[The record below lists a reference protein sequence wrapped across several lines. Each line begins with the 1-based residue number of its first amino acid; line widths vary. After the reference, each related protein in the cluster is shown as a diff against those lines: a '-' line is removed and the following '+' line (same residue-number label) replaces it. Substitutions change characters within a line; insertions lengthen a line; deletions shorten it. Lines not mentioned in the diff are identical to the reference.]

1 MIVVASLAHQ
11 HTRCGPAPHVHPAL
25 LVADDAVPVNETR
38 AAQAVWAA
46 GRYRTPAV
54 RAELAVLPPNLTR
67 QLDTLTLAPQIGLL
81 WRSFSCPL
89 PTSTHAQRV
98 NWRATL

>member
-46 GRYRTPAV
+46 GDIG
-54 RAELAVLPPNLTR
+54 PPR
-67 QLDTLTLAPQIGLL
+67 CG
-81 WRSFSCPL
+81 RSSPSCP
-89 PTSTHAQRV
+89 PT
-98 NWRATL
+98 